1 MPGTF
6 VSLFTFAL
14 ALTFGA
20 CASAPPQHAARFEL
34 IVLGIAQ
41 DGGLPHYGCRREC
54 CVDARRTGRVLDPA
68 CVAVV
73 DHDSGRALLI
83 EATPSIERQVARL
96 DADTGATVAAVAITH
111 AHVGHYLGL
120 AQFGREVAATDAI
133 PVYGSARFLDF
144 LRQHGP
150 WRQLV
155 ELRQI
160 ALRRIDEG
168 IPFEPLPGLRVTA
181 MTVPHRDEY
190 SDTLAFKIHGPNRTV
205 LFVPDVDRFDA
216 APGLLDRLL
225 DGVDVAYLDA
235 TFYDGRELPGRD
247 LREIP
252 HPPMTDTM
260 ERLAQRARRAPG
272 SLRFIHLNHT
282 NPALHDAALRADV
295 ERRGFRIAEPGER
308 IPL

>member
-1 MPGTF
+1 
-6 VSLFTFAL
+6 
-14 ALTFGA
+14 
-20 CASAPPQHAARFEL
+20 
-34 IVLGIAQ
+34 
-41 DGGLPHYGCRREC
+41 
-54 CVDARRTGRVLDPA
+54 
-68 CVAVV
+68 
-73 DHDSGRALLI
+73 
-83 EATPSIERQVARL
+83 
-96 DADTGATVAAVAITH
+96 
-111 AHVGHYLGL
+111 
-120 AQFGREVAATDAI
+120 
-133 PVYGSARFLDF
+133 
-144 LRQHGP
+144 
-150 WRQLV
+150 
-155 ELRQI
+155 
-160 ALRRIDEG
+160 
-168 IPFEPLPGLRVTA
+168 

-260 ERLAQRARRAPG
+260 ERLAQRARRHPG
-272 SLRFIHLNHT
+272 SLRFLHLNHT
-282 NPALHDAALRADV
+282 NPALHDADLRADV